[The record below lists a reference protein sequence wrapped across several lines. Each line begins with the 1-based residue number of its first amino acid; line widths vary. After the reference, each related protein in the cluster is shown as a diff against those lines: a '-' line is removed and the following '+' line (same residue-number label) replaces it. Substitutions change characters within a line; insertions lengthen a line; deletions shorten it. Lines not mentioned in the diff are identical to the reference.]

1 MTRTNLDLLN
11 DYIVWKRDRELYPSR
26 YSPEDYLEWRQ
37 MSEAYAKIV
46 VIKSLLDSDLTK
58 EEFFGKI
65 KELVESEL
73 EVTSL

>member
-1 MTRTNLDLLN
+1 
-11 DYIVWKRDRELYPSR
+11 
-26 YSPEDYLEWRQ
+26 